1 MTDNHSQ
8 ADHKDHVLPVNL
20 YLGVGAVLFF
30 LTIITVAVSK
40 IDLGQFNLIV
50 AMIIAIIK
58 ASIVGLFFMHL
69 LWDRRFYMSA
79 MLISVL
85 FLGVFIIITMSDT
98 MRRGDIYEEVRHPIS
113 EDAIMYENM
122 DNSKSDAH
130 GATSHD
136 DSKATEPVAAGI
148 ESDDDI
154 QEHEA
159 PTH

>member
-8 ADHKDHVLPVNL
+8 SEHKDHVLPVNL

-30 LTIITVAVSK
+30 LTIITVAASR
-40 IDLGQFNLIV
+40 IDLGQFNLFV
-50 AMIIAIIK
+50 AMIIAIVK

-98 MRRGDIYEEVRHPIS
+98 LRRGDIYEEVRHPIAK
-113 EDAIMYENM
+113 DAVIYDSINTSGG
-122 DNSKSDAH
+122 N
-130 GATSHD
+130 SHD
-136 DSKATEPVAAGI
+136 
-148 ESDDDI
+148 SDDKHADTDKDKSKKDT
-154 QEHEA
+154 QT